1 MLNDATEF
9 KHIYLYAGF
18 TDLRHGIDG
27 LAAIVK
33 NEFHLDPFDSGN
45 IFLFC
50 GRRTDRIK
58 ALIYEGDG
66 FLLAYKR
73 LANGHFKWPRNENEV
88 KDITPQQYR
97 WLMEGLT
104 IDQKKAI
111 KSVHPTRL

>member
-1 MLNDATEF
+1 MLNDATNF
-9 KHIYLYAGF
+9 SQIFIATGY
-18 TDLRHGIDG
+18 TDLRAGIDR

-33 NEFHLDPFDSGN
+33 NEFFLDPFKSGT

-66 FLLAYKR
+66 FVLAYKR
-73 LANGHFKWPRNENEV
+73 LANGHFQWPRSEREV

-97 WLMEGLT
+97 WLMEGLS
-104 IDQKKAI
+104 IEQKKTINPA
-111 KSVHPTRL
+111 HPTML